1 MNKYSKKYLDKIS
14 SSKVYDVAIKTPI
27 TKAESV
33 SSQFSNKIYL
43 KREDLQPTHSFKIRG
58 AYNKI
63 SHLVERENT
72 KHVVTA
78 SAGNHAQGVAYS
90 AKSLKIKSTI
100 YMPKTTPSIKVE
112 SVKGYGAKIV
122 LVGDNFDEALEESL
136 TFCKIKNLPFI
147 HPFDDPFVI
156 AGQGTIGKELLDQFN
171 KKIDIIFI
179 AVGGGGLISG
189 MGAYVKTVDPKIKI
203 VAVEAADAAGLN
215 SSLKANRRVKLKEV
229 GLFADGAAA
238 KQIGKH
244 NYKLIT
250 EWIDD
255 SITVSTDEICAA
267 VKDTFIDTRTIPEPT
282 GALALAGLKK
292 YVINKKIKNKNL
304 IATYCGSNLNF
315 ESLAHIV
322 ERSKMGEKKEMIFGI
337 NIPEKK
343 GTFRKLCKSIG
354 QKNITE
360 FSYRLDKTQEAKI
373 LLGLEFTKGEKEK
386 KSFIKSMKLKKYKIT
401 DLSDDE
407 ISKVH
412 LRYMSGGRAPEL
424 SNGETEEVF
433 KVDFPERPGALM
445 QFLDLLKDKW
455 NISLFHY
462 KNQGAIYGGAL
473 VGFSIKGSQLNK
485 LNKDLLNTEYPF
497 TRVSENAGY
506 KAFLK

>member
-1 MNKYSKKYLDKIS
+1 M
-14 SSKVYDVAIKTPI
+14 
-27 TKAESV
+27 
-33 SSQFSNKIYL
+33 L
-43 KREDLQPTHSFKIRG
+43 K
-58 AYNKI
+58 
-63 SHLVERENT
+63 
-72 KHVVTA
+72 
-78 SAGNHAQGVAYS
+78 
-90 AKSLKIKSTI
+90 
-100 YMPKTTPSIKVE
+100 
-112 SVKGYGAKIV
+112 
-122 LVGDNFDEALEESL
+122 
-136 TFCKIKNLPFI
+136 
-147 HPFDDPFVI
+147 
-156 AGQGTIGKELLDQFN
+156 LLIQ
-171 KKIDIIFI
+171 
-179 AVGGGGLISG
+179 
-189 MGAYVKTVDPKIKI
+189 KIKI

-360 FSYRLDKTQEAKI
+360 I
-373 LLGLEFTKGEKEK
+373 
-386 KSFIKSMKLKKYKIT
+386 
-401 DLSDDE
+401 
-407 ISKVH
+407 
-412 LRYMSGGRAPEL
+412 
-424 SNGETEEVF
+424 
-433 KVDFPERPGALM
+433 
-445 QFLDLLKDKW
+445 
-455 NISLFHY
+455 
-462 KNQGAIYGGAL
+462 
-473 VGFSIKGSQLNK
+473 
-485 LNKDLLNTEYPF
+485 
-497 TRVSENAGY
+497 
-506 KAFLK
+506 